1 MKQVK
6 IKLDGGIMPRKATEG
21 AAAYDLYVPE
31 DIEIKGWRQVVDL
44 KFSIELPEG
53 YAATIQPRSGFSA
66 KGIEVGAQYIKDDG
80 SIRCEIVRVDGDV
93 VRGLIDA
100 DYRGKVGVILHYAC
114 LYSSVDRV
122 KHIIKK
128 GTRIA
133 QMQIVEVPKVELVE
147 VSELSDTDRGEGG
160 FGSTGTK

>member
-1 MKQVK
+1 MEVK
-6 IKLDGGIMPRKATEG
+6 IKLNGGIMPQKATAG

-31 DIEIKGWRQVVDL
+31 DIKLIGWRQVVGL
-44 KFSIELPEG
+44 KFSLELPDG

-66 KGIEVGAQYIKDDG
+66 KGIEVEERFEQPDG
-80 SIRCEIVRVDGDV
+80 SIRTSMVRVDGDV

-100 DYRGKVGVILHYAC
+100 DYRGEVGVILHFMC
-114 LYSSVDRV
+114 LYADCEQLRYT
-122 KHIIKK
+122 IKK

-133 QMQIVEVPKVELVE
+133 QMQIVKVPDVELVE
-147 VSELSDTDRGEGG
+147 VGELSETDRGDGG